1 MDVRRL
7 EIPTPFRVGPI
18 NCYLLPEPTVTLI
31 DPGPATDD
39 AYAALESQLEQE
51 GRAIADVEQ
60 VLITHPHMDHFG
72 LANRVSEASRARVLA
87 HADAVRRLEV
97 PFEFF
102 DHEQAFFTRFLQSVG
117 VPEDI
122 AVATTTLPEP
132 YLQFQEPVSVDRI
145 LNEGATVDAGRDLA
159 VVHTPGHAPG
169 SVCFLDRES
178 SAAFTGDHVLSGIS
192 PNPFLTLAPGATDER
207 TRSLPAY
214 VDSLR
219 KLRPH
224 DIATGYGGHGARIAD
239 LDGRIHEILDHHR
252 ERKETMLELL
262 TEIGPATAYQLMG
275 ELFPDLPTTEAFA
288 GISETVG
295 HLDLLEDDGRI
306 EPIEDGGP
314 VRYRIST

>member
-1 MDVRRL
+1 MDIRRL

-18 NCYLLPEPTVTLI
+18 NCYLIPEPTVTLI

-39 AYAALESQLEQE
+39 AFAALESQLEQE
-51 GRAIADVEQ
+51 GLALADVEQ

-72 LANRVSEASRARVLA
+72 LASRVAAASKARVLA
-87 HADAVRRLEV
+87 HADAVGRLEA

-102 DHEQAFFTRFLQSVG
+102 DHEQAFFTPFLQSMG

-145 LNEGATVDAGRDLA
+145 LNEGATVDTGRDLA

-169 SVCFLDRES
+169 SVCFLDHEG
-178 SAAFTGDHVLSGIS
+178 SAAFTGDHVLADIS
-192 PNPFLTLAPGATDER
+192 PNPLLTLTPGTTDER

-219 KLRPH
+219 KLRPL

-252 ERKETMLELL
+252 ERKETVLELL
-262 TEIGPATAYQLMG
+262 TEIGPATAYQLMD
-275 ELFPDLPTTEAFA
+275 ELFPDLPTTETFA
-288 GISETVG
+288 GISETIG

-306 EPIEDGGP
+306 EPIEVGGP
-314 VRYRIST
+314 VQYRVST